1 MKRRCATID
10 GVLYCSH
17 DWIGPPHDADWSIS
31 DVAVDQTTGQCTG
44 DWVCEHRWPLIRAM
58 VNWRS
63 VAAGAPLRHW
73 WDDGQRQIAFS
84 RASKAF
90 IAINDDQTKSLYAQ
104 LQTGLPSGVYCDV
117 ATGTVS
123 ADSSQC
129 TGRTVAGMARLAC
142 FSGKYLPGPEPRL
155 FQSYHSLQPWS
166 ITMIPIGG

>member
-1 MKRRCATID
+1 MLLSNARTSTERMKRRCATID

-84 RASKAF
+84 RAGKAF

-104 LQTGLPSGVYCDV
+104 LQTGLPAGVYCDV

-123 ADSSQC
+123 ADGSQC
-129 TGRTVAGMARLAC
+129 TGRTV
-142 FSGKYLPGPEPRL
+142 SGNTPGPVLPAQT
-155 FQSYHSLQPWS
+155 FP
-166 ITMIPIGG
+166 